1 VRLILVVKKASLL
14 AALTTGIIRHGAAQ
28 DTQMAAA
35 ARQMAQTQSAM
46 AASIQRQVEHFH
58 KPGSNDG
65 RATSGGFFVTEA
77 SLMPS
82 LVETFEA
89 DCDAMSPL
97 QIEGLVT
104 KAARAESVN
113 ADLIRAVIRQES
125 DGRPCAV
132 SSKGAMGLMQL
143 MPGTAGDLGVTDAL
157 DPEANVLG
165 GAKFLRKLLDR
176 YAGDINRALGAYN
189 AGPERVDEFQGIP
202 PFPET
207 VNYVDSIMQA
217 LRTPAVPH

>member
-1 VRLILVVKKASLL
+1 
-14 AALTTGIIRHGAAQ
+14 
-28 DTQMAAA
+28 
-35 ARQMAQTQSAM
+35 
-46 AASIQRQVEHFH
+46 
-58 KPGSNDG
+58 
-65 RATSGGFFVTEA
+65 
-77 SLMPS
+77 MPS